1 MFEIEDL
8 FGLTVDGAFSS
19 LEEFQD
25 FANQVDNAT
34 LFSVIKPGAFADL
47 QEFESSLVEKKN
59 QVDTPS
65 GVVEEVTESTIETET
80 SPGSLDSL
88 QGSDEQP
95 VVTDDYDYLEDEFN
109 ILNNPPK
116 EEVFYSKGFDGPQ
129 FVPVKEKEIDSV
141 LKQKLLSDFN
151 ISKALENGVIDE
163 KLIESALKGN
173 KNAIKKIQE
182 LSVKTPEEYQSIIDK
197 GDLNNPYSYTNKSD
211 LVEFVSNPEDELKKL
226 EAIQATQSFDAE
238 TKKLID
244 ANPDATEEEL
254 DAIFNREGSPTEEQY
269 ELAEDDFVP
278 TGFEDTEVSTM
289 YDVQDLKKVKG
300 FKIKDF
306 DGYLNEQGYK
316 EEYLRLLEDETISE
330 DGRSYDFSGN
340 YNPSLAAERLKLQ
353 YLTNYINKQVE
364 RNVESQIVNYQLKNK
379 GRHPSFDGVEI
390 SFSSGVDDEQLGEF
404 IEKDF
409 PIITSKLKERDV
421 ANEELYQDM
430 KNGEVKGVGQAFK
443 QGYRSLEDRLS
454 TFSAGTYDL
463 FGLDS
468 VADEVRMNQA
478 ETELERED
486 FMRYTY
492 ASGKEKDID
501 GTTYLVDDKGQVYD
515 KNLGIRVTNVL
526 TPSEL
531 NYIQKE
537 VLSKGVKGTSFST
550 AGMVIQGTGIVTDMM
565 FQIALTKGVGNVGA
579 GIGGALSLTDK
590 GAKVVNFMSKIPM
603 KATTASAM
611 VAQGT
616 LFATNLAEQSY
627 KQALD
632 GGMSIDQAEEIQ
644 SIAGSQG
651 LVLVFLTA
659 PLSTQT

>member
-25 FANQVDNAT
+25 FANQVDNET
-34 LFSVIKPGAFADL
+34 LFSIIKPGAFADL

-65 GVVEEVTESTIETET
+65 DVVEEVTESTIETET

-182 LSVKTPEEYQSIIDK
+182 LSVKTPKEYQSIIDK

-254 DAIFNREGSPTEEQY
+254 DAIFNREGAPTEEQY

-306 DGYLNEQGYK
+306 DGYLNE
-316 EEYLRLLEDETISE
+316 
-330 DGRSYDFSGN
+330 
-340 YNPSLAAERLKLQ
+340 
-353 YLTNYINKQVE
+353 
-364 RNVESQIVNYQLKNK
+364 
-379 GRHPSFDGVEI
+379 
-390 SFSSGVDDEQLGEF
+390 
-404 IEKDF
+404 
-409 PIITSKLKERDV
+409 
-421 ANEELYQDM
+421 
-430 KNGEVKGVGQAFK
+430 
-443 QGYRSLEDRLS
+443 
-454 TFSAGTYDL
+454 
-463 FGLDS
+463 
-468 VADEVRMNQA
+468 
-478 ETELERED
+478 
-486 FMRYTY
+486 
-492 ASGKEKDID
+492 
-501 GTTYLVDDKGQVYD
+501 
-515 KNLGIRVTNVL
+515 
-526 TPSEL
+526 
-531 NYIQKE
+531 
-537 VLSKGVKGTSFST
+537 
-550 AGMVIQGTGIVTDMM
+550 
-565 FQIALTKGVGNVGA
+565 
-579 GIGGALSLTDK
+579 
-590 GAKVVNFMSKIPM
+590 
-603 KATTASAM
+603 
-611 VAQGT
+611 
-616 LFATNLAEQSY
+616 
-627 KQALD
+627 
-632 GGMSIDQAEEIQ
+632 
-644 SIAGSQG
+644 
-651 LVLVFLTA
+651 
-659 PLSTQT
+659 